1 MCRSS
6 PCIPDT
12 NRGVDPGSVEGDRAC
27 VIVSKTRTF
36 LIVDDTEDNRF
47 LAGYAL
53 RKAFPG
59 ACIVEASTAEEALN
73 IAPKLDLD
81 GVLTDHHLGA
91 SDGAQLMHD
100 LAAAGVR
107 CPVVMVTASPDPA
120 VHRRAREAGAAQVF
134 SGTKTDF
141 VGYFR
146 DYFAHT
152 ESAKTT

>member
-1 MCRSS
+1 M
-6 PCIPDT
+6 
-12 NRGVDPGSVEGDRAC
+12 
-27 VIVSKTRTF
+27 SKTRTF

-47 LAGYAL
+47 LAGHAL

-59 ACIVEASTAEEALN
+59 AHIVEASTADEALD
-73 IAPKLDLD
+73 IAPKLALD

-91 SDGAQLMHD
+91 SDGDKLMRD

-146 DYFAHT
+146 DYFART
-152 ESAKTT
+152 EPAEAT